1 MIRRCNESDFDAMY
15 EIINDAASAYQ
26 GVIPDDRWHDPYMSR
41 EHLRQEIGDGVE
53 FWGWE
58 ADGKLA
64 GVMGIQD
71 RGDVILLR
79 HAYVATKDRRK
90 GIGGTLLGELH
101 GRTDKPVL
109 IGTWAAARWAVD
121 FYRKHGFREVPAR
134 EKDML
139 LKKYWCI
146 PDRQVET
153 SVVMADE
160 SYRNNARAPFTG

>member
-1 MIRRCNESDFDAMY
+1 MMRRCGLADFDAMY
-15 EIINDAASAYQ
+15 EIINDAASAYK
-26 GVIPDDRWHDPYMSR
+26 GVIPDDRWHDPYLSR
-41 EHLRQEIGDGVE
+41 DHLGTEIEDGVE
-53 FWGWE
+53 FWGFE

-71 RGDVILLR
+71 RGEVVLIR
-79 HAYVATKDRRK
+79 HAYVATKHRRK
-90 GIGGTLLGELH
+90 GIGSGLLRELLAKT
-101 GRTDKPVL
+101 RKPVL

-121 FYRKHGFREVPAR
+121 FYRKHGFCEVSDR

-139 LKKYWCI
+139 LKRYWRI

-160 SYRNNARAPFTG
+160 SYRKGASAPVTG